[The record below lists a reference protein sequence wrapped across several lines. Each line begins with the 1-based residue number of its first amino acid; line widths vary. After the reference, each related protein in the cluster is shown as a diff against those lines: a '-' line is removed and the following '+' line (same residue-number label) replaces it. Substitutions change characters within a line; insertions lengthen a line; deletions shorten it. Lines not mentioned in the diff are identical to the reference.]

1 MVNVLRQ
8 SQQWLAGEVRD
19 HASSPVV
26 YRRGDQT
33 VGVAAADGKTEFE
46 LTSADGATVQY
57 RSRDWLVCQDDLR
70 LAGDRIT
77 PARGDKIEETVSG
90 GIWVY
95 EVMAPGDS
103 PVCQSICDDTMWRIH
118 TKRVS

>member
-8 SQQWLAGEVRD
+8 SQQWLAGEVKD
-19 HASSPVV
+19 HLSSPVV

-33 VGVAAADGKTEFE
+33 VGVSAADGKTEFE
-46 LTSADGATVQY
+46 LSGPDGATVQY
-57 RSRDWLVCQDDLR
+57 QSRDWRVLQDDLR
-70 LAGDRIT
+70 LAGDRVT

-90 GIWVY
+90 DVRVY
-95 EVMAPGDS
+95 EVMAPGDT
-103 PVCQSICDDTMWRIH
+103 PVCQSICDDTTWKIH

>member
-1 MVNVLRQ
+1 MANVLRQ
-8 SQQWLAGEVRD
+8 AQWWLAGEVKD

-26 YRRGDQT
+26 YRRGNRT
-33 VGVAAADGKTEFE
+33 VGIYAADGKTEFE
-46 LTSADGATVQY
+46 LSGPDGATVQY
-57 RSRDWLVCQDDLR
+57 RSRDWLVYQHYLR

-90 GIWVY
+90 YIRVY